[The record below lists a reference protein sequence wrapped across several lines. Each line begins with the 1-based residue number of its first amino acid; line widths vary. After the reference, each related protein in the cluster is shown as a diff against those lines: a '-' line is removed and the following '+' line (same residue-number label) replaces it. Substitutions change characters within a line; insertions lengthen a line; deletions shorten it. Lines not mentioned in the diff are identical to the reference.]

1 MISFFVVWSV
11 LLLSMF
17 PNCYIIIL
25 HHQDM
30 FIKITTRKGCLS
42 FYDFNMRLTNVV
54 YQGEMNCVLNLNF
67 LTQQLINVRYSPR
80 SFPGV
85 IYQNRKIGGNCL
97 IFSNGKINCN
107 GPCESFSQGLKRL
120 RKYAR
125 VIQKLGYDVRL
136 QNVRLVTASACHKL
150 SGKVNA
156 SSLSKSLNFSYDP
169 ELFPAVMLRRDG
181 IHSPVIC
188 EEQSLSPVS
197 RDWKI

>member
-1 MISFFVVWSV
+1 
-11 LLLSMF
+11 
-17 PNCYIIIL
+17 
-25 HHQDM
+25 M

-67 LTQQLINVRYSPR
+67 LTQQLINVRYNPR

-136 QNVRLVTASACHKL
+136 QNVRLVTASACHKI

-156 SSLSKSLNFSYDP
+156 SSLSKSLNFFIRP
-169 ELFPAVMLRRDG
+169 GV
-181 IHSPVIC
+181 
-188 EEQSLSPVS
+188 VS
-197 RDWKI
+197 RSHVTTRWYSFHLSFARNSPYHRYQEIERFRQRSISNNFRNRDVFIRTISFNVW

>member
-1 MISFFVVWSV
+1 
-11 LLLSMF
+11 MF

-25 HHQDM
+25 HHPDM

-67 LTQQLINVRYSPR
+67 LTQQLINVRYNPR

-107 GPCESFSQGLKRL
+107 GPCESFSQGLKKTEKVCTRHTETRIRCTFAKRTTSHCVCL
-120 RKYAR
+120 PQNIWKSERKFL
-125 VIQKLGYDVRL
+125 I
-136 QNVRLVTASACHKL
+136 
-150 SGKVNA
+150 
-156 SSLSKSLNFSYDP
+156 
-169 ELFPAVMLRRDG
+169 
-181 IHSPVIC
+181 
-188 EEQSLSPVS
+188 
-197 RDWKI
+197 

>member
-1 MISFFVVWSV
+1 
-11 LLLSMF
+11 
-17 PNCYIIIL
+17 
-25 HHQDM
+25 M

-67 LTQQLINVRYSPR
+67 LTQQLINVRYNPM

-85 IYQNRKIGGNCL
+85 IYQNRKIGENCL
-97 IFSNGKINCN
+97 IFSIGKINCN

-181 IHSPVIC
+181 IHFTCHLRGTVLITGIKRLKDLDNVVFPTILEIEMC
-188 EEQSLSPVS
+188 L
-197 RDWKI
+197 